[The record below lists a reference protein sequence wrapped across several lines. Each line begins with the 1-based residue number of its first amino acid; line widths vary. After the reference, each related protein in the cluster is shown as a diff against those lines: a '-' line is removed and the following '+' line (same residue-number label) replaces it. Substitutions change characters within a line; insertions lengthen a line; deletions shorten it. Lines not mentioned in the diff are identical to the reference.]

1 MTLEKTKVQLSLERE
16 AGESPDG
23 SPRRARLAARYRTDG
38 TEPTAEELGDA
49 LRTLAELLERA
60 VERAGLARG
69 RAPRRERELA
79 ELIETYHPRQV
90 ELLDALRDEGEL
102 SDREYGSLQEYLT
115 SQPAIGRFVPQE
127 DREVPPASVEP
138 RTPTRSSSADFGG
151 ERGTGAARGPAGGAP
166 RPIPEL
172 LRTYRIDSL
181 RQAGAVRARRQI
193 SYDEYMALKQHFSH
207 PEDRAGG
214 AGGSP

>member
-1 MTLEKTKVQLSLERE
+1 MTLEKTEVQLSLERE

-60 VERAGLARG
+60 VERAGLARA

-102 SDREYGSLQEYLT
+102 SDREYGNLQEYLT
-115 SQPAIGRFVPQE
+115 SQPAIGRFVPDE
-127 DREVPPASVEP
+127 GREVPAASVE
-138 RTPTRSSSADFGG
+138 TRSPTPAPSSGIGG
-151 ERGTGAARGPAGGAP
+151 ERGTGGDHGRGGGP

-207 PEDRAGG
+207 GEDRAGG
-214 AGGSP
+214 AAGSP